1 MAVRMSS
8 TSMPW
13 PFWGLVATLLT
24 GLLLAGHPREAFAEF
39 SLLFSYGYWAVR
51 LLMAYLLFAGCLLL
65 LEMGPLG
72 ARLRGRWAWG
82 WLAPAAA
89 LITLPFFTLSVTM
102 LDLLL
107 GLPELGIGGF
117 GADSGGAAAAAAS
130 ASGMAALF
138 AMESLY
144 HLDNHLVLCAL
155 IVLPRVVMALQA
167 SAAAAEHGGAERS
180 DAGQRD
186 AGQGGAPGRAPFPA
200 PVTLRPATP
209 AAPSFFQR
217 FDPPLRSP
225 VLAVQAQEHYV
236 RVVTAEGA
244 VTTLYRFGD
253 ALRELEGQ
261 SGLQVHRSFWVAD
274 AGVEALKSG
283 KRGLKIVLRNGE
295 QVPVSARHADTV
307 QQRFGER
314 LETVA

>member
-1 MAVRMSS
+1 MAVRASS

-13 PFWGLVATLLT
+13 PFWGFLATLLA
-24 GLLLAGHPREAFAEF
+24 GLLLAGHQREAFAEF
-39 SLLFSYGYWAVR
+39 SLFFSYGYWGVR

-65 LEMGPLG
+65 LEIGPLG
-72 ARLRGRWAWG
+72 ARLGWG
-82 WLAPAAA
+82 WLAAAAA

-107 GLPELGIGGF
+107 GLPELGISGF
-117 GADSGGAAAAAAS
+117 GLDSAGAAEAS

-144 HLDNHLVLCAL
+144 HLDNHLALCAL
-155 IVLPRVVMALQA
+155 IALPRVVMDLQ
-167 SAAAAEHGGAERS
+167 GAE
-180 DAGQRD
+180 AG
-186 AGQGGAPGRAPFPA
+186 AAQGEAPQRAPYPA

-209 AAPSFFQR
+209 AAPAFFQR
-217 FDPPLRSP
+217 FDPPLKGP

-236 RVVTAEGA
+236 RVVTAESA
-244 VTTLYRFGD
+244 VNTLYRFGD
-253 ALRELEGQ
+253 ALRELEGL

-274 AGVEALKSG
+274 AGVAALKSG

-307 QQRFGER
+307 QRRYGER